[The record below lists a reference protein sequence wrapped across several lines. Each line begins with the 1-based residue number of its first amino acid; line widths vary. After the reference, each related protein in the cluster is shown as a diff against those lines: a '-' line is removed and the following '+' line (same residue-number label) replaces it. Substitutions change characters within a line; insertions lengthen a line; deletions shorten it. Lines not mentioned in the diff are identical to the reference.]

1 MTRKFVIQGC
11 PALSGLFLEIGHFID
26 VVHLLTPH
34 CLRPCYIS
42 LLYLYVFTANR
53 CDFVTSP

>member
-11 PALSGLFLEIGHFID
+11 PALSGLFLEMGHFIE

-34 CLRPCYIS
+34 CLHETLLHFITLS
-42 LLYLYVFTANR
+42 LCIY
-53 CDFVTSP
+53 SQ